1 MSTKA
6 DSLSRLLGGR
16 LSGDAAHASQTIGV
30 QPMTTAKVIDIS
42 RIVPD
47 ENQPRRSFDDTEL
60 DQLAGSLRDIG
71 QTDPVKVRWD
81 AARDRFVLIDGER
94 RFRAATKVGLKTLS
108 AVVDNRP
115 MTSDR
120 VLEFQLVENALRT
133 DLTPLEAGAAYR
145 QLMAV
150 WSVNQQQLAQR
161 LHISESKVSRAIAA
175 LTLPTE
181 VQQAVE
187 QGKVG
192 ATTAVKVARKRPT
205 RRAKAKTTKPV
216 RLTCPAGTAVVT
228 VKPGHDV
235 VEVLT
240 ALLEQARGKAAA

>member
-6 DSLSRLLGGR
+6 DSLSRLLGVR
-16 LSGDAAHASQTIGV
+16 LSSDAAHASQTVGV
-30 QPMTTAKVIDIS
+30 QAMTTAKVIDID
-42 RIVPD
+42 RILPD
-47 ENQPRRSFDDTEL
+47 ENQPRRAFDDAAL
-60 DQLAGSLRDIG
+60 DELAGSLRDIG

-81 AARDRFVLIDGER
+81 VARDRYVLIDGER
-94 RFRAATKVGLKTLS
+94 RFRAATKAGLKTLT

-120 VLEFQLVENALRT
+120 VLEFQLVENALRA
-133 DLTPLEAGAAYR
+133 DLTPLESGAAYR

-150 WSVNQQQLAQR
+150 WNVTQQQLAQR

-175 LTLPTE
+175 LTLPTD

-192 ATTAVKVARKRPT
+192 ATTAVKTARRRP
-205 RRAKAKTTKPV
+205 ASKSKSKTTKPV

-240 ALLEQARGKAAA
+240 ALLEQARGRAAA

>member
-1 MSTKA
+1 MSGKA

-16 LSGDAAHASQTIGV
+16 LAGDAAHAGQTIGV
-30 QPMTTAKVIDIS
+30 QAMAAAKVIDIS

-47 ENQPRRSFDDTEL
+47 ENQPRRAFDDADLEE
-60 DQLAGSLRDIG
+60 LAGSLRDLG

-81 AARDRFVLIDGER
+81 AARDRWVLIDGER
-94 RFRAATKVGLKTLS
+94 RLRAATKAGLKTLS

-120 VLEFQLVENALRT
+120 VLEFQLVENALRA
-133 DLTPLEAGAAYR
+133 DLTPLESGAAYR

-150 WSVNQQQLAQR
+150 WNVNQQQLAQR

-175 LTLPTE
+175 LNLPTD
-181 VQQAVE
+181 VQHAVE

-192 ATTAVKVARKRPT
+192 ATTAVKVARRKPAGRS
-205 RRAKAKTTKPV
+205 KDKNTKPV
-216 RLTCPAGTAVVT
+216 RITTPAGTVVVT
-228 VKPGHDV
+228 VKPGQSVADV
-235 VEVLT
+235 LVA
-240 ALLEQARGKAAA
+240 ALDHERRRAAA